1 MTRGTRVG
9 AHAGGYN
16 ARRSMGGAA
25 SRQPVT
31 SANQAVARRLT

>member
-1 MTRGTRVG
+1 MTRGMGVG

-16 ARRSMGGAA
+16 APRSMGGGAC
-25 SRQPVT
+25 RQPVT